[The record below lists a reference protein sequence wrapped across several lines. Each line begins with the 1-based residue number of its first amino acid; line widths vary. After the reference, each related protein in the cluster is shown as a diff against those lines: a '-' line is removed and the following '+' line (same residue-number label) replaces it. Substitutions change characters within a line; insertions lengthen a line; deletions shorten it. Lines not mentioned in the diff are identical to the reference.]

1 MRRVTSN
8 YQQHSSSITE
18 ITQKWEQQNAN
29 VRVSSHTKFQQNLPD
44 HTEETS
50 YNIMQGT
57 DNYTPETSQ
66 VSRVY
71 SSAAILYLQFM
82 LHVMFFPMLN
92 VVMYPTSGITQV
104 SLIPIAGFT
113 KAIRNVV
120 EAICEDQWTVRHVP
134 SSAVF

>member
-1 MRRVTSN
+1 MLEHAAEAQFQHVSLATMRRVTSN

-18 ITQKWEQQNAN
+18 ITQKWEQNAN

-44 HTEETS
+44 NTVETS

-57 DNYTPETSQ
+57 DNYTPETSH

-92 VVMYPTSGITQV
+92 VVVMYPASGITQV
-104 SLIPIAGFT
+104 I
-113 KAIRNVV
+113 
-120 EAICEDQWTVRHVP
+120 
-134 SSAVF
+134 